1 MGSRR
6 RCVRESVRGTN
17 GLVASQCKVIG
28 VKGESMEPTLTD
40 GCSILIDLN
49 RRRRTAGHLYVIR
62 TGDGL
67 IVKRAGKN
75 RAGAWQLVSDN
86 PDKKDWPTRPWPADA
101 EVIGEVKWAART
113 FA

>member
-49 RRRRTAGHLYVIR
+49 RRRSQAH
-62 TGDGL
+62 
-67 IVKRAGKN
+67 
-75 RAGAWQLVSDN
+75 S
-86 PDKKDWPTRPWPADA
+86 
-101 EVIGEVKWAART
+101 
-113 FA
+113 